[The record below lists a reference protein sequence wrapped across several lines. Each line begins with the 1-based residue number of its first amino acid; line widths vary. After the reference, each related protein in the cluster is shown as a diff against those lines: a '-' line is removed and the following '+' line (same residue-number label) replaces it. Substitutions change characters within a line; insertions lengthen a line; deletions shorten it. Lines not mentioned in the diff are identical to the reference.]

1 MSPETPS
8 KPSPTATRPAQELPL
23 WGSCREATEGAR
35 ATIGH
40 SMHPLA
46 LGYQTLGRA
55 ARTLPRPLAYTA
67 AQRLMDAV
75 FLGWPRGRN
84 AARRNA
90 ELLLPHVDWIGSASS
105 LARAQFQRYGEYLV
119 DAVRLDELSA
129 ADCYRAVGGNDP
141 TWADQWTQLE
151 EWYERRPI
159 LFAVIHFGNWDILGG
174 AYTHRI
180 GPSMVLVDDLGHPAL
195 NRAIQDQ
202 RARLG
207 MAPAMGRRGLR
218 QIVSHL
224 NDNGTAAILFDR
236 PPRPNEQTTTE
247 TLFGQDIVIPNEIHR
262 IAESTS
268 AKLIPLTA
276 TRHGHDLRFNPH
288 LDLEHDPADPLLP
301 AFERPLNRAPDQW
314 YQFRPLFKT

>member
-1 MSPETPS
+1 MN
-8 KPSPTATRPAQELPL
+8 
-23 WGSCREATEGAR
+23 
-35 ATIGH
+35 
-40 SMHPLA
+40 PLA

-55 ARTLPRPLAYTA
+55 ARGLPRPLAYTTA
-67 AQRLMDAV
+67 RRLMDAV
-75 FLGWPRGRN
+75 YLAWPRGRD

-119 DAVRLDELSA
+119 DAVRLDELSP
-129 ADCYRAVGGNDP
+129 ADCYAAVGGDDP
-141 TWADQWTQLE
+141 VWADQWKQLE
-151 EWYERRPI
+151 EWYQRRPI

-202 RARLG
+202 RSRLG
-207 MAPAMGRRGLR
+207 MAPASGRRGLR

-236 PPRPNEQTTTE
+236 PPRPNERTTTE
-247 TLFGQDIVIPNEIHR
+247 NLFGDRVVLPNEIHR
-262 IAESTS
+262 IAESTG
-268 AKLIPLTA
+268 AKLVPLAA
-276 TRHGHDLRFNPH
+276 TRQGHDLRFVPH
-288 LDLEHDPADPLLP
+288 IDLDHRAGVPLLP
-301 AFERPLNRAPDQW
+301 AFQRAVDAAPDQW
-314 YQFRPLFKT
+314 YQFRDFFKT